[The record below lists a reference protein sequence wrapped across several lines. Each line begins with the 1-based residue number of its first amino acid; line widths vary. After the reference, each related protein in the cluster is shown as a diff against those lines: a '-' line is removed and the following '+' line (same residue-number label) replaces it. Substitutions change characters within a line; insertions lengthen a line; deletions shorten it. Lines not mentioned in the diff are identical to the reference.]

1 MTRKWAS
8 LTILASCLVLVNKGY
23 SQSSELESFVDSLAD
38 EHIGATLAGM
48 SVGVMRGDQILLKK
62 SYGLAS
68 LEWQVPMPMDAIHEV
83 GSVTKQFTTF
93 SILQLY
99 GQERLDLDADVTA
112 YLPELDLQERS
123 VSVRRLM
130 NHTSGIKGFT
140 EMEEFRELS
149 LLNRPREELLE
160 LIEQYP
166 FDFEPGEALIY
177 NNSAYMLMGLII
189 ETVTGQSYEEYL
201 EENVFPLANMANSS
215 YCSNRTVVEQRASGY
230 SLSDGEFV
238 MARYHDHVWPY
249 AAGSVCSTVSDLLA
263 WNRALHTGEIL
274 SPNLY
279 ELLVTPIPLNDGSPV
294 RYASGMVSYTH
305 PTGRVIEHG
314 GAIDGFLSHS
324 RYYPDE
330 DVTVVVL
337 LNTAGPTGPASIA
350 NDIGE
355 NLFGTPFLPEENS
368 YAGDLS
374 RFAGEYRGAARGTT
388 LRVIIELEGDNLQAT
403 QSTTSNTRDPQV
415 ISYLEGNTFYSGN
428 NLFYF
433 DEDVNGEISRLRIDS
448 LLNHYV
454 LKSTHAP

>member
-279 ELLVTPIPLNDGSPV
+279 
-294 RYASGMVSYTH
+294 
-305 PTGRVIEHG
+305 
-314 GAIDGFLSHS
+314 
-324 RYYPDE
+324 
-330 DVTVVVL
+330 
-337 LNTAGPTGPASIA
+337 
-350 NDIGE
+350 
-355 NLFGTPFLPEENS
+355 
-368 YAGDLS
+368 
-374 RFAGEYRGAARGTT
+374 
-388 LRVIIELEGDNLQAT
+388 
-403 QSTTSNTRDPQV
+403 
-415 ISYLEGNTFYSGN
+415 
-428 NLFYF
+428 
-433 DEDVNGEISRLRIDS
+433 
-448 LLNHYV
+448 
-454 LKSTHAP
+454 

>member
-201 EENVFPLANMANSS
+201 EENVFP
-215 YCSNRTVVEQRASGY
+215 
-230 SLSDGEFV
+230 
-238 MARYHDHVWPY
+238 
-249 AAGSVCSTVSDLLA
+249 
-263 WNRALHTGEIL
+263 
-274 SPNLY
+274 
-279 ELLVTPIPLNDGSPV
+279 
-294 RYASGMVSYTH
+294 
-305 PTGRVIEHG
+305 
-314 GAIDGFLSHS
+314 
-324 RYYPDE
+324 
-330 DVTVVVL
+330 
-337 LNTAGPTGPASIA
+337 
-350 NDIGE
+350 
-355 NLFGTPFLPEENS
+355 
-368 YAGDLS
+368 
-374 RFAGEYRGAARGTT
+374 
-388 LRVIIELEGDNLQAT
+388 
-403 QSTTSNTRDPQV
+403 
-415 ISYLEGNTFYSGN
+415 
-428 NLFYF
+428 
-433 DEDVNGEISRLRIDS
+433 
-448 LLNHYV
+448 
-454 LKSTHAP
+454 